1 MSTQQQALTPE
12 ILVSRLGD
20 YLVEQ
25 GLLSPS
31 DLRNALDYQ
40 ERVRQT
46 QGTTPL
52 LGQILLDMDLID
64 RVSLDTAITEQIIQL
79 RSALEK
85 ANQRLEQRVQQ
96 RTAELENALAKLSEL
111 GRLKTNFVANISHE
125 LRTPLTHLKGYL
137 ELLLAQELGTLTA
150 DQQQALQVMQRSSG
164 RLERLI
170 EDLILFSTV
179 ERGDLNLRVQP
190 FPIQGM
196 CNALTKR
203 FQARA
208 QEHSVQ
214 LELDCESNLPPLLA
228 DEEKLSWAVQHLL
241 DNAIKFSHPNG
252 KVTLRVEHESKMARI
267 SVIDAGIGIAPE
279 RVEEIFEPFHQLDGS
294 STRKFAG
301 TGIGLTLVKK
311 IIEAHGSVLHVT
323 SETNQGSEFSFLITT
338 VEVTAAS

>member
-1 MSTQQQALTPE
+1 MNTQQQALTPE
-12 ILVSRLGD
+12 VLVSRLGD

-25 GLLSPS
+25 GLLSSS
-31 DLRNALDYQ
+31 DLQRALNYQ
-40 ERVRQT
+40 EEVRQA

-52 LGQILLDMDLID
+52 IGQILLEMGLID
-64 RVSLDTAITEQIIQL
+64 RSTLDTAITIQIIQL
-79 RSALEK
+79 RSALQR
-85 ANQRLEQRVQQ
+85 ANQRLEQRVKQ

-111 GRLKTNFVANISHE
+111 GRLKSNFVANISHE

-137 ELLLAQELGTLTA
+137 ELLLAEELGSLTGE
-150 DQQQALQVMQRSSG
+150 QQQALQVMQRSSG

-190 FPIQGM
+190 FYIQEV
-196 CNALTKR
+196 CKALGNQFK
-203 FQARA
+203 ARA
-208 QEHSVQ
+208 QEHNVT
-214 LELDCESNLPPLLA
+214 LELDCEKNLPPVLA
-228 DEEKLSWAVQHLL
+228 DEEKLSWALQQLL
-241 DNAIKFSHPNG
+241 DNAIKFSPPGG
-252 KVTLRVEHESKMARI
+252 KVTLMAERESKMVRVSIA
-267 SVIDAGIGIAPE
+267 DTGIGIAPE

-311 IIEAHGSVLHVT
+311 IIEAHGAILHVT
-323 SETNQGSEFSFLITT
+323 SEVNQGSEFSFLITT